1 MIKKPEVVPL
11 PYPPAEHA
19 VSAEQAR
26 NLVRVAGLKDEDKDA
41 ILLCINTEPKA
52 TLPAFEGLQAQEVKG
67 VVQEH
72 LKRLTDGEK

>member
-1 MIKKPEVVPL
+1 M
-11 PYPPAEHA
+11 
-19 VSAEQAR
+19 EQAR
-26 NLVRVAGLKDEDKDA
+26 NLVRAADLDAADKDA

-52 TLPAFEGLQAQEVKG
+52 TLPVFEGLQAQEVKG